1 MNLAAQSLHSE
12 AGTSTAA
19 NRQETR
25 SIELPTGHMQLVAE
39 TSTFALD
46 DLIGFAARANPKRG
60 FLFMSKV
67 LGKHWPVT
75 PTTML
80 AIHTDLAERIPADL
94 PEPVVFIAM
103 AETAIGLGQGVF
115 EAYKTAK
122 PDSAA
127 LFLHSSRYH
136 VANAPLIEFAEAHS
150 HAPQQFLHM
159 PVDESF
165 REIFASAR
173 SLVLVDDEASTGNTF
188 VNLTNVCRNL
198 SPALEHL
205 HLAVITNFMGNSTN
219 GELSARFGINTTMG
233 ASLSGRYEFTP
244 NDYQHPPATAQL
256 FAAHTERG
264 ASDKFGRMGL
274 NRKLPIPMALAERLA
289 ANIRPNESVLVLGT
303 GEFMHMAFL
312 LGRGLETCGIK
323 VMVQSTTRSPILPWG
338 AVSHTLSFSDNYGEG
353 VANFLY
359 NVTPGQY
366 DHVFICHETP
376 VNETPVNKT
385 PINETPVNK
394 SSTTDAL
401 HQIAKALGGAHLLH
415 FLSETCIEDVFV
427 C

>member
-1 MNLAAQSLHSE
+1 M
-12 AGTSTAA
+12 STPASA
-19 NRQETR
+19 SIRHKTETR
-25 SIELPTGHMQLVAE
+25 VVELPTGQMELRVEA
-39 TSTFALD
+39 SSFALD

-75 PTTML
+75 PAAMY
-80 AIHTDLAERIPADL
+80 AIHTDLASRIPADL

-115 EAYKTAK
+115 EAYKNAK
-122 PDSAA
+122 PDAEA

-159 PVDESF
+159 PVDQ
-165 REIFASAR
+165 RYRDIFAKAR

-188 VNLTNVCRNL
+188 VNLTDVCRTL
-198 SPALEHL
+198 SPSLEHL
-205 HLAVITNFMGNSTN
+205 HLAVITNFMGNSSS
-219 GELSARFGINTTMG
+219 EALSARFGITTTMG
-233 ASLSGRYEFTP
+233 ASLSGSYEFTP
-244 NDYQHPPATAQL
+244 NNYQHPPSTAQL
-256 FAAHTERG
+256 FQAQAERG
-264 ASDKFGRMGL
+264 ASAVFGRMGL
-274 NRKLPIPMALAERLA
+274 ADKLPIPTALAGRLA
-289 ANIRPNESVLVLGT
+289 ANIKPEDSVLVLGT

-312 LGRGLETCGIK
+312 LGRGLEACGLN
-323 VMVQSTTRSPILPWG
+323 VAVQATTRSPILPWG
-338 AVSHTLSFSDNYGEG
+338 SVSHTLSFPDNYGEG

-359 NVTPGQY
+359 NAALGQY

-376 VNETPVNKT
+376 
-385 PINETPVNK
+385 IN
-394 SSTTDAL
+394 DAL
-401 HQIAKALGGAHLLH
+401 RQVARALCADAGGGYLLH
-415 FLSETCIEDVFV
+415 FLSENCVEEVSI

>member
-1 MNLAAQSLHSE
+1 MSPAAHALDKEASTVVPRKESRSL
-12 AGTSTAA
+12 
-19 NRQETR
+19 
-25 SIELPTGHMQLVAE
+25 ELPTGQMQLSAE

-75 PTTML
+75 PATML
-80 AIHTDLAERIPADL
+80 AMHEDLAARIPADL

-159 PVDESF
+159 PADESF
-165 REIFASAR
+165 REIFTKAR

-205 HLAVITNFMGNSTN
+205 HLAVITNFMGNSSDT
-219 GELSARFGINTTMG
+219 ELSTRFGIKTTLG
-233 ASLSGRYEFTP
+233 ASLSGSYEFTP
-244 NDYQHPPATAQL
+244 KDYQHPPATAQL
-256 FAAHTERG
+256 FAAHAERG

-274 NRKLPIPMALAERLA
+274 SNKLPIPTDLAKRLS
-289 ANIRPNESVLVLGT
+289 ANIKPDESVLVLGT

-312 LGRGLETCGIK
+312 LGRGLETCGLK

-338 AVSHTLSFSDNYGEG
+338 AVGHTLNFPDNYGEG

-376 VNETPVNKT
+376 ANE
-385 PINETPVNK
+385 
-394 SSTTDAL
+394 AL
-401 HQIAKALGGAHLLH
+401 NQVARSLSGAHLLH
-415 FLSETCIEDVFV
+415 FLSETRIEDVFV
-427 C
+427 R

>member
-1 MNLAAQSLHSE
+1 MNSALPNSA
-12 AGTSTAA
+12 TAS
-19 NRQETR
+19 RQESR
-25 SIELPTGHMQLVAE
+25 SVELPTGHMQLVAQLNTE
-39 TSTFALD
+39 TGSTFALD

-75 PTTML
+75 PSTML
-80 AIHTDLAERIPADL
+80 AIHEDLAARIPADL

-115 EAYKTAK
+115 EAYKTTK

-136 VANAPLIEFAEAHS
+136 VANAPLIEFSEAHS

-159 PVDESF
+159 PVDESY
-165 REIFASAR
+165 RAIIAKAR

-198 SPALEHL
+198 SPELEHL
-205 HLAVITNFMGNSTN
+205 HLAVITNFMGESSTE
-219 GELSARFGINTTMG
+219 ELSARFGIKTTTG
-233 ASLSGRYEFTP
+233 ASQSGNYEFTP
-244 NDYQHPPATAQL
+244 KEYPHPPATAQL
-256 FAAHTERG
+256 FEAHAERG
-264 ASDKFGRMGL
+264 ASDKFGRLGL
-274 NRKLPIPMALAERLA
+274 ADKLPVPTALAERLA
-289 ANIRPNESVLVLGT
+289 AKVKPNESVLVLGT

-312 LGRGLETCGIK
+312 LGRGLEMCGLK
-323 VMVQSTTRSPILPWG
+323 VMVQATTRSPILPWG
-338 AVSHTLSFSDNYGEG
+338 AVSNTLNFPDNYGEG

-359 NVTPGQY
+359 NVAPGQY

-376 VNETPVNKT
+376 IDKT
-385 PINETPVNK
+385 SEN
-394 SSTTDAL
+394 DAL
-401 HQIAKALGGAHLLH
+401 HQVARALSTGTGGVHLLH
-415 FLSETCIEDVFV
+415 FLSETRIEDVFV

>member
-1 MNLAAQSLHSE
+1 MNITTPDRTES
-12 AGTSTAA
+12 
-19 NRQETR
+19 R
-25 SIELPTGHMQLVAE
+25 SVELPTGSMQVHAQ
-39 TSTFALD
+39 THRFALD
-46 DLIGFAARANPKRG
+46 ELIGFAARANPKRG

-75 PTTML
+75 PSTML
-80 AIHTDLAERIPADL
+80 AIHEDLAARIPADL

-136 VANAPLIEFAEAHS
+136 VANAPLIEFSEAHS

-159 PVDESF
+159 PVNESF
-165 REIFASAR
+165 RALLAQAR

-188 VNLTNVCRNL
+188 VNLTNACRNL
-198 SPALEHL
+198 SPALEHV
-205 HLAVITNFMGNSTN
+205 HLAVITNFMGDSSS
-219 GELSARFGINTTMG
+219 EKLSARFGINTTMG
-233 ASLSGRYEFTP
+233 ASLSGSYEFTP
-244 NDYQHPPATAQL
+244 KQYQHPPATAQL
-256 FAAHTERG
+256 FEAHAERG
-264 ASDKFGRMGL
+264 ASDQFGRMGL
-274 NRKLPIPMALAERLA
+274 SNKLQIPTALAERLA
-289 ANIRPNESVLVLGT
+289 AKIKPNESVLVLGT

-312 LGRGLETCGIK
+312 LGRGLENCGLQ

-338 AVSHTLSFSDNYGEG
+338 AVSHTLNFPDNYGEG

-359 NVTPGQY
+359 NAAPGQY

-376 VNETPVNKT
+376 MNE
-385 PINETPVNK
+385 
-394 SSTTDAL
+394 AL
-401 HQIAKALGGAHLLH
+401 ELTAKALGGAHLLH
-415 FLSETCIEDVFV
+415 FLSETSIEDVFV

>member
-1 MNLAAQSLHSE
+1 MSIAAQTMMKAEGRTES
-12 AGTSTAA
+12 
-19 NRQETR
+19 R
-25 SIELPTGHMQLVAE
+25 SVELPTGHMQLVAQLNTE
-39 TSTFALD
+39 TGSTFALD

-75 PTTML
+75 PSTML
-80 AIHTDLAERIPADL
+80 AMHEDLAARIPAGL

-122 PDSAA
+122 PDSEA

-165 REIFASAR
+165 REIFAKAR
-173 SLVLVDDEASTGNTF
+173 SLILVDDEASTGNTF

-205 HLAVITNFMGNSTN
+205 HLAVITNFMGDSSDE
-219 GELSARFGINTTMG
+219 ELSARFGIKTTLG
-233 ASLSGRYEFTP
+233 ASLSGSYEFTP
-244 NDYQHPPATAQL
+244 KEYQHPPATAQL
-256 FAAHTERG
+256 FEAHAERG

-274 NRKLPIPMALAERLA
+274 SDKLPIPTALAERLMA
-289 ANIRPNESVLVLGT
+289 KIKPDESVLVLGT

-312 LGRGLETCGIK
+312 LGRGLEAWGLK

-338 AVSHTLSFSDNYGEG
+338 AVSHTLNFPDNYGEG

-376 VNETPVNKT
+376 MNE
-385 PINETPVNK
+385 
-394 SSTTDAL
+394 AL
-401 HQIAKALGGAHLLH
+401 QLTAQALGGAHLLH
-415 FLSETCIEDVFV
+415 FLSETRIEDVFV

>member
-1 MNLAAQSLHSE
+1 MSLAAQSLDKE
-12 AGTSTAA
+12 AGTAA
-19 NRQETR
+19 RRKESR
-25 SIELPTGHMQLVAE
+25 SVELPTGYMRVSAE

-75 PTTML
+75 PSTML
-80 AIHTDLAERIPADL
+80 AMHADLAARIPADL

-115 EAYKTAK
+115 EAYKTSK

-165 REIFASAR
+165 REIFAQAR

-205 HLAVITNFMGNSTN
+205 HLAVITNFMGNSSDE
-219 GELSARFGINTTMG
+219 ELSARFGIKTTMG
-233 ASLSGRYEFTP
+233 ASLSGSYEFTP
-244 NDYQHPPATAQL
+244 KEYQHPPATAQL
-256 FAAHTERG
+256 FEANTERG

-274 NRKLPIPMALAERLA
+274 SSKLPIPTALAERLA
-289 ANIRPNESVLVLGT
+289 AKIKPDDSVLVLGT

-312 LGRGLETCGIK
+312 LGLGLEACGLK

-338 AVSHTLSFSDNYGEG
+338 AVSHTLNFPDNYGEG

-359 NVTPGQY
+359 NVAPGQY

-376 VNETPVNKT
+376 PN
-385 PINETPVNK
+385 
-394 SSTTDAL
+394 DAL
-401 HQIAKALGGAHLLH
+401 HQIARALSTGAPAGIKTDGAHLLH
-415 FLSETCIEDVFV
+415 FLSETRIEDVFV

>member
-1 MNLAAQSLHSE
+1 MN
-12 AGTSTAA
+12 STPTMIKAES
-19 NRQETR
+19 RTESR
-25 SIELPTGHMQLVAE
+25 SVELPTGHMQLQAE

-75 PTTML
+75 PSTML
-80 AIHTDLAERIPADL
+80 AIHEDLAARIPADL

-122 PDSAA
+122 PNSAA

-159 PVDESF
+159 PVNERF
-165 REIFASAR
+165 HEILARAR

-188 VNLTNVCRNL
+188 VNLTQACRKL

-205 HLAVITNFMGNSTN
+205 HLAVITNFMGASSSA
-219 GELSARFGINTTMG
+219 ELSARFGINTTMG
-233 ASLSGRYEFTP
+233 ASLSGSYEFTP
-244 NDYQHPPATAQL
+244 NNYQHPPATAQL
-256 FAAHTERG
+256 FAANAERG

-274 NRKLPIPMALAERLA
+274 SEKLPAPTALAKRLA
-289 ANIRPNESVLVLGT
+289 AKIQPHESVLVLGT

-312 LGRGLETCGIK
+312 LGRGLEACGLK

-338 AVSHTLSFSDNYGEG
+338 AVSHTLNFPDNYGEG

-359 NVTPGQY
+359 NVAPKQY

-376 VNETPVNKT
+376 IK
-385 PINETPVNK
+385 
-394 SSTTDAL
+394 DAL
-401 HQIAKALGGAHLLH
+401 KQIAISLGGAHLLH
-415 FLSETCIEDVFV
+415 FESETSIEDVFV

>member
-1 MNLAAQSLHSE
+1 MNLAAQSLNSE
-12 AGTSTAA
+12 AGTAA
-19 NRQETR
+19 SRTETR
-25 SIELPTGHMQLVAE
+25 SVELPTGHMQLVAE
-39 TSTFALD
+39 TNTFALD

-67 LGKHWPVT
+67 LGKHWPVM
-75 PTTML
+75 PSTML
-80 AIHTDLAERIPADL
+80 AMHEDLAARIPADL

-165 REIFASAR
+165 REIFATAR

-188 VNLTNVCRNL
+188 VNLTNVCRDL

-205 HLAVITNFMGNSTN
+205 HLAVITNFMGASSDA
-219 GELSARFGINTTMG
+219 ELSARFGINTTMG
-233 ASLSGRYEFTP
+233 ASLSGSYEFTP
-244 NDYQHPPATAQL
+244 RDYQHPPATAQL
-256 FAAHTERG
+256 FAAHAERG

-274 NRKLPIPMALAERLA
+274 SDKLLIPTALAERLA
-289 ANIRPNESVLVLGT
+289 AKIKPDESVLVLGT

-312 LGRGLETCGIK
+312 LGRALETCGAKACGLK
-323 VMVQSTTRSPILPWG
+323 VMVQSTTRSPILLWG
-338 AVSHTLSFSDNYGEG
+338 AVSHTLSFPDNYGEG

-376 VNETPVNKT
+376 VNKT
-385 PINETPVNK
+385 
-394 SSTTDAL
+394 STTDAL
-401 HQIAKALGGAHLLH
+401 HQIAQALGGAHLLH
-415 FLSETCIEDVFV
+415 FLSETRIEDVFV

>member
-1 MNLAAQSLHSE
+1 MSPAAQSLDKEVNLGAAASR
-12 AGTSTAA
+12 A
-19 NRQETR
+19 NRTETR
-25 SIELPTGHMQLVAE
+25 FIELPTGYMQLVAQSNSLPHKE
-39 TSTFALD
+39 SSFFALD

-75 PTTML
+75 PSTML
-80 AIHTDLAERIPADL
+80 AMHEDLVARIPADL

-122 PDSAA
+122 PNSTA

-159 PVDESF
+159 PMDERF
-165 REIFASAR
+165 REIFVNAR

-188 VNLTNVCRNL
+188 VNLSNICRKL

-205 HLAVITNFMGNSTN
+205 HLAVITNFMGASSTE
-219 GELSARFGINTTMG
+219 ELTQRFGISTTMG
-233 ASLSGRYEFTP
+233 ASLSGSYEFTP
-244 NDYQHPPATAQL
+244 NDYPHPPATAQL
-256 FAAHTERG
+256 FEAHAERG
-264 ASDKFGRMGL
+264 ASDRFGRMGL
-274 NRKLPIPMALAERLA
+274 ADKLPIPTDLAERFA
-289 ANIRPNESVLVLGT
+289 SKIKPNESVLVLGT

-312 LGRGLETCGIK
+312 LGRGLEELGIQ
-323 VMVQSTTRSPILPWG
+323 VSVQSTTRSPILPWG
-338 AVSHTLSFSDNYGEG
+338 AVSHTLHFPDNYGEG

-359 NVTPGQY
+359 NAVHGQY

-376 VNETPVNKT
+376 VN
-385 PINETPVNK
+385 
-394 SSTTDAL
+394 DAL
-401 HQIAKALGGAHLLH
+401 RQVAQALGGGHLLH
-415 FLSETCIEDVFV
+415 FLSETRIEDVFV
-427 C
+427 CRP